1 MISIHQI
8 SVRQVLIAYADKTRH
23 PVNSIAVDRDCA
35 GLSAGIDTTPPKRA
49 SPARRCDHDRRIG
62 TTAWASTHLL
72 PRLDKARPRH
82 FNQKLVLVDTAQ
94 GATSSGVPASA
105 ERAARGF
112 SLAST
117 LFELTTRIGAAP
129 ECLHDRTRSPW
140 HRDQAT
146 CDHDGTWE
154 KVRRTRTAVRR
165 ALVPQNDKNEELL
178 EATAG

>member
-23 PVNSIAVDRDCA
+23 AVNSIAVDRDCA
-35 GLSAGIDTTPPKRA
+35 GLSVGIDTTQPKRA
-49 SPARRCDHDRRIG
+49 SPACRCDHDRRIG
-62 TTAWASTHLL
+62 TTAWASTRLL
-72 PRLDKARPRH
+72 PHLDEAGPCH

-94 GATSSGVPASA
+94 GATSFGVPASA

-112 SLAST
+112 SLASAR
-117 LFELTTRIGAAP
+117 FELTTRIGAAP

-146 CDHDGTWE
+146 CDHDDIG
-154 KVRRTRTAVRR
+154 KKNRRTRTAVRS
-165 ALVPQNDKNEELL
+165 ALVPQNDKSEKLL